1 MNTMARASAPCRQQR
16 LGDLPDLC
24 RIDLLPDGPIRHG
37 ALADFEAQVA
47 VDNRHE
53 VAPEPPGLPAI
64 ATTHLEYVT
73 EPACRDEADARAFA
87 FEQRIGAHRR
97 AVHDRAELRER
108 PEGLQAFEE
117 PDRFVAA
124 VRRDFRSTK
133 PGCILVVIK
142 QVREGPAYVHADDLP
157 HDGVHAAAPFLRAT
171 VALSSTSP
179 LSLTTTP

>member
-1 MNTMARASAPCRQQR
+1 MNTMARASAPRASSAR
-16 LGDLPDLC
+16 AISLTSV
-24 RIDLLPDGPIRHG
+24 RIDLLPDGPVRHS

-47 VDNRHE
+47 VDDRHE
-53 VAPEPPGLPAI
+53 VAPESPGLPAI
-64 ATTHLEYVT
+64 ATAHLEHVT

-117 PDRFVAA
+117 PDGFVAA

-133 PGCILVVIK
+133 PGCILVVIE